1 MPRFRGSL
9 PMRSIEQGSGSSI
22 YSLKEDVLN
31 KVRLS
36 YCVCFSFV
44 GGCGSFSLRE
54 THRFYLCV
62 FLCIFSSTKCQSLVF
77 ILDQF
82 KFIKGVLHYI
92 AEGDGKVHVR
102 NDGVLILLRGTHGL
116 MYMRFSFFQARSAKV
131 VKSMHQENE

>member
-1 MPRFRGSL
+1 ML
-9 PMRSIEQGSGSSI
+9 I
-22 YSLKEDVLN
+22 

-62 FLCIFSSTKCQSLVF
+62 FLCIFSSAKCQGSVF

-92 AEGDGKVHVR
+92 AKGDGKVHVR
-102 NDGVLILLRGTHGL
+102 KDGVL
-116 MYMRFSFFQARSAKV
+116 FFV
-131 VKSMHQENE
+131 G